1 MSKISISKLD
11 ILNKIT
17 KNDLTIEFDKF
28 IDNSINGTI
37 FHKKAFLNY
46 HPIVRFEDNTLLFY
60 KKGTLIAVF
69 PAAKMI
75 NKDNGKTTLKSHP
88 GSSYGGLVID
98 RTMGIEDTFD
108 LIDSLTNYAKTEDFD
123 YIEFRLPEKIFYNS
137 NLDTI
142 DFCLLNRGYY
152 REAEEL
158 SNCIELTQFKGLD
171 FESFVSKFKS
181 DSIFSSNNKVDRNYR
196 HSLPYGLTANFSN
209 DNQDIEQ
216 FYDVLAK
223 TLTKFSTKPV
233 HSLEELKT
241 ILNTFPDTHIFVV
254 KHNDKVIAG
263 QFLLKV
269 NQNGYHMFYNAMDY
283 DYQNMRPANYGML
296 HLIYKLAQK
305 GEKYYNLGISTE
317 KGGKFI
323 NYGLFDFKES
333 FNSEGVIRTYWKK
346 EL

>member
-1 MSKISISKLD
+1 MSKISISKFDTL
-11 ILNKIT
+11 KIKT

-46 HPIVRFEDNTLLFY
+46 HPIDRFEDNTLLFY
-60 KKGTLIAVF
+60 KKWTLIAVF
-69 PAAKMI
+69 PAAKMT
-75 NKDNGKTTLKSHP
+75 NKENGKTTLKSHP

-108 LIDSLTNYAKTEDFD
+108 LIDSLTNYAKNEGFD

-158 SNCIELTQFKGLD
+158 SNCIVLSQFKGLD
-171 FESFVSKFKS
+171 FETFVSKFKS
-181 DSIFSSNNKVDRNYR
+181 NSIFSSKNKVDRNYR
-196 HSLPYGLTANFSN
+196 HSLNYDLSAEFATNPK
-209 DNQDIEQ
+209 DIEQ
-216 FYDVLAK
+216 FYNVLTK
-223 TLTKFSTKPV
+223 TLTKFDTKPV
-233 HSLEELKT
+233 HSLDELNK
-241 ILNTFPDTHIFVV
+241 ILTTFNETHIFVV
-254 KHNDKVIAG
+254 KHNDIVIAG

-283 DYQNMRPANYGML
+283 DYQNMRPANFGML

-317 KGGKFI
+317 KGGKVI

-333 FNSEGVIRTYWKK
+333 FNSEGIIRTYWKK